1 VPYQEERAV
10 KRIAAGIVVLLLL
23 TLFFPQIQTVPIAEA
38 VSPNVVISQVY
49 GGGGNTGATYTHDF
63 IELFNRGNT
72 TVNLSGWSL
81 QYASATGSGNF
92 GATSTQLTEL
102 SGSIAPGRYLLVQE
116 AQGASGTTPLP
127 SPDIVDPSPIAMAA
141 GAGKV
146 ALVTGTDSL
155 GCNGSAGQPCSA
167 AQLARIIDLVGYG
180 NANFFEGA
188 SPAPTLSNT
197 TAAIRGNAGCTDTDN
212 NGADFAAA
220 GPNPRNSST
229 AANLCSAEAAPSVSS
244 TSPTNGASNVAPNAN
259 ITINFSEPVNVSG
272 TWYSISCTVS
282 GGHPAAS
289 SGGPQSFTLD
299 PTIDFAY
306 GETCT
311 VTILASQVTDQDTND
326 PPDNM
331 ASNHVFSFS
340 TEPLAAEIHDVQ
352 GAAHIS
358 PLVGRQVLVEG
369 IVTAKASNG
378 FWFQSTSPDSD
389 VATSEGLFVFGTAAA
404 GLVVVGDGVQVRGT
418 VTEFRPGGATQP
430 NLTTTELTSPFVT
443 KLSSSSPLPPATV
456 IGSGGRVPP
465 TMVIADDAVGGSV
478 ENAGSVFDPANDGV
492 DFYESL
498 EGMRVQINNAVA
510 VGPRNAFGEI
520 ALLADDGAGAS
531 VGVRTARGGIV
542 IRSNDFNPERIILD
556 DVLTPTPVVKVGDH
570 FTGPVVGV
578 MDYSFGNF
586 KLLITSPL
594 TGVDGG
600 LAREVGR
607 LPTDHEVVVGTYN
620 VENLDPSD
628 GDAAFQRH
636 ASLIVNN
643 LRSPDILAIEEIQD
657 NDGATNS
664 IVTDAS
670 VTWNMLIAAIKAA
683 GGPDYQY
690 RQIDPLDDQDGG
702 QPGGNIRVGFLF
714 RTDRGVE
721 FIDRPGGTPT
731 TPTLVVQTPSGPQ
744 LSASPGRIDP
754 DNSAWFESRKPIAGE
769 FRARG
774 RKLFVIANHWSS
786 KGGDHPLFGRFQ
798 PPVLSSEVQRKAQA
812 QVVRSFVDELLDA
825 DPNANIIV
833 LGDLN
838 DFEFSPPLT
847 ILKGAG
853 TLHTLVETL
862 AQNERYSYVFD
873 GNSQVLDQIVV
884 STNLFS
890 NFGFVY
896 DVIHVNAEF
905 PDQASDHEPSVV
917 RLDLRGRPRP

>member
-1 VPYQEERAV
+1 V
-10 KRIAAGIVVLLLL
+10 KRIAAGTVILLLL
-23 TLFFPQIQTVPIAEA
+23 AFFVPQIQDLPVAEA

-49 GGGGNTGATYTHDF
+49 GGGGNSGATYTHDF
-63 IELFNRGNT
+63 IELFNRGS
-72 TVNLSGWSL
+72 TVVSLTGLSL
-81 QYASATGSGNF
+81 QYASAAGAGNF
-92 GATSTQLTEL
+92 GANSAQLTEL
-102 SGSIAPGRYLLVQE
+102 SGTIAPGQYILVQE
-116 AQGASGTTPLP
+116 ASQAAVGAPLP
-127 SPDIVDPSPIAMAA
+127 SPDIVDGTPIAMSAS
-141 GAGKV
+141 AGKV
-146 ALVTGTDSL
+146 ALVTGTTSL
-155 GCNGSAGQPCSA
+155 GCNGGSTPCSA
-167 AQLARIIDLVGYG
+167 AQLARIVDLVGYG
-180 NANFFEGA
+180 NANFFEGPSA
-188 SPAPTLSNT
+188 APTLANN
-197 TAAIRGNAGCTDTDN
+197 TAAIRGSAGCTDTDN
-212 NGADFAAA
+212 NGADFAS
-220 GPNPRNSST
+220 GTPTPRNSS
-229 AANLCSAEAAPSVSS
+229 SAVSACPIEAAPAVSS
-244 TSPTNGASNVAPNAN
+244 TNPSNGATGVATNAN

-272 TWYSISCTVS
+272 SWYSISCGSS
-282 GGHPAAS
+282 GAHAAS
-289 SGGPQSFTLD
+289 ESGGPQSFVLN

-306 GETCT
+306 GESCT
-311 VTILASQVTDQDTND
+311 VTVFASQVSDQDAND

-331 ASNHVFSFS
+331 LADYSFVFA
-340 TEPLAAEIHDVQ
+340 TEVLVEIHDIQ
-352 GAAHIS
+352 GAAHRS
-358 PLVGRQVLVEG
+358 PLTGQVVTTDG
-369 IVTAKASNG
+369 IVIAKTASG
-378 FWFQSTSPDSD
+378 FWMQDPTPDGNE
-389 VATSEGLFVFGTAAA
+389 ATSEALFIFGSITTA
-404 GLVVVGDGVQVRGT
+404 LVAVGDSVRIRGT
-418 VTEFRPGGATQP
+418 VTEFRPGGSSTA
-430 NLTTTELTSPFVT
+430 NLTTTELTSPFLVT
-443 KLSSSSPLPPATV
+443 KVSIGNALPAATV
-456 IGSGGRVPP
+456 IGAGGRVPP
-465 TMVIADDAVGGSV
+465 TMVIEDDAGGDV
-478 ENAGSVFDPANDGV
+478 ETGGVFDPATDGI

-520 ALLADDGAGAS
+520 AVLADNGTGS
-531 VGVRTARGGIV
+531 GVGVRTARGGIV
-542 IRSNDFNPERIILD
+542 IRANDFNPERVILD
-556 DVLTPTPVVKVGDH
+556 DVLMATPVVKVRDG
-570 FTGPVVGV
+570 FTTAVVGV

-594 TGVDGG
+594 TVVDGG

-620 VENLDPSD
+620 VENLDPGD
-628 GDAAFQRH
+628 GPAAFERH
-636 ASLIVNN
+636 ANLIVNN

-657 NDGATNS
+657 NDGAANS
-664 IVTDAS
+664 ITTDAS

-690 RQIDPLDDQDGG
+690 RQIDPVDDQDGG

-731 TPTLVVQTPSGPQ
+731 APTLVVRTPSGPQ

-812 QVVRSFVDELLDA
+812 QVVRNFVDELLDA
-825 DPNANIIV
+825 DPNANVIV

-853 TLHTLVETL
+853 TLHTLIESL
-862 AQNERYSYVFD
+862 PANERYSYVFD
-873 GNSQVLDQIVV
+873 GNSQTLDQIVV

-896 DVIHVNAEF
+896 DVIHVNSEF

>member
-1 VPYQEERAV
+1 V
-10 KRIAAGIVVLLLL
+10 KRIAAGTMVLLLVA
-23 TLFFPQIQTVPIAEA
+23 LFFTQVQGLPVAEA
-38 VSPNVVISQVY
+38 AITELFFSEYIEGTSFNKALEIFN
-49 GGGGNTGATYTHDF
+49 GTGAP
-63 IELFNRGNT
+63 
-72 TVNLSGWSL
+72 VNL
-81 QYASATGSGNF
+81 
-92 GATSTQLTEL
+92 
-102 SGSIAPGRYLLVQE
+102 
-116 AQGASGTTPLP
+116 
-127 SPDIVDPSPIAMAA
+127 AA
-141 GAGKV
+141 GGYNV
-146 ALVTGTDSL
+146 QMYF
-155 GCNGSAGQPCSA
+155 NGSASPLRTISLTGTVAAGDVYVLAQASA
-167 AQLARIIDLVGYG
+167 NAAILAQADQTDTNTSWFNGDDAVVLRKGTTIIDVIGQIGVDPGTEWGSGLNSTADNTLRRKPTVQAGDTNGSDAFDPAVQWDGY
-180 NANFFEGA
+180 A
-188 SPAPTLSNT
+188 
-197 TAAIRGNAGCTDTDN
+197 TDTFD
-212 NGADFAAA
+212 GLGSHTITD
-220 GPNPRNSST
+220 GD
-229 AANLCSAEAAPSVSS
+229 AAPSVSS
-244 TSPTNGASNVAPNAN
+244 TSPTSGATNVAPNAN

-272 TWYSISCTVS
+272 AWYSISCAVS
-282 GGHPAAS
+282 GSHAAS
-289 SGGPQSFTLD
+289 KSGGPQSFTLN
-299 PTIDFAY
+299 PTTDFAY

-311 VTILASQVTDQDTND
+311 VTIVASQVTDQDTND

-340 TEPLAAEIHDVQ
+340 TEPLAAEIHDIQ

-358 PLVGRQVLVEG
+358 PLQGRQVVTDG

-389 VATSEGLFVFGTAAA
+389 DATSEGLFVFGTASA

-443 KLSSSSPLPPATV
+443 KLTSGNTLPAATV

-465 TMVIADDAVGGSV
+465 TTVISDDAVGGSV
-478 ENAGSVFDPANDGV
+478 ENAGSIFDPANDGI

-556 DVLTPTPVVKVGDH
+556 DVLTSTPVVKVGDH

-683 GGPDYQY
+683 GGPDYQF

-731 TPTLVVQTPSGPQ
+731 TPTLVVRTPSGPQ

-825 DPNANIIV
+825 DPNANVIV

-853 TLHTLVETL
+853 TLHTLIETL

-884 STNLFS
+884 SQNLFS

-896 DVIHVNAEF
+896 DVIHVNSEF
-905 PDQASDHEPSVV
+905 PDQASDHEPSVA